1 MKCRELIEILEELAP
16 VSLACD
22 WDLSLIHICF
32 FIGRNARV
40 RYVEKHYGEGDG
52 KGKRILNPTTEVTME
67 EGSSLEME
75 TVQIKGVDSTIR
87 KTVADLA
94 AGAGI
99 VIKERLLTHGNQD
112 AESSIIVNLNGE
124 DASANVM
131 SRSVARCV

>member
-1 MKCRELIEILEELAP
+1 MTESTA
-16 VSLACD
+16 
-22 WDLSLIHICF
+22 

-94 AGAGI
+94 AEEPA
-99 VIKERLLTHGNQD
+99 L
-112 AESSIIVNLNGE
+112 SSKN
-124 DASANVM
+124 AF
-131 SRSVARCV
+131 